1 MDRTLLERY
10 DKRVPRY
17 TSYPTAPHFHPGINA
32 ETYTRWLAAVE
43 KDTPLS
49 LYFHVPFCREMCW
62 YCGCHTKVVRRYE
75 PVGEYATTMADEVT
89 LIGGMLEARPPVT
102 HMHWGGGTPT
112 ILSAD
117 DLEHLMAK
125 IRAGFNVAA
134 DAEIAVEM
142 DPRTVT
148 ENHVRALAR
157 AGVNRASLGVQ
168 DFNEQV
174 QKAINRVQPYAMTER
189 VVGWL
194 RAAGIEAINFDLMY
208 GLPYQTVDDV
218 IRTVDLAAQMR
229 PDRVAVFGYAH
240 VPWMKTHQKMIP
252 DESLP
257 DAWQRFEQ
265 AEAAATRLAE
275 RGYRRIGLDHYAL
288 ETDSM
293 TEVLDKGRLRR
304 NFQGYTTDEAR
315 ALIGFG
321 ASSIGALPQGYVQN
335 AVPLR
340 AWAEAVRNGHPAVDK
355 GIAVNDDDR
364 LRRDIIER
372 LMCDLEVDLSVEAA
386 RYGKSANE
394 FSGEIE
400 MLKPMIADGIATI
413 DGDRISITEPGRP
426 LMRAV
431 CALFDTYLDS
441 GVGRHSQAV

>member
-17 TSYPTAPHFHPGINA
+17 TSYPTAPHFHPGIDA
-32 ETYTRWLAAVE
+32 ATYARWLAAVE
-43 KDTPLS
+43 KNTPLS

-174 QKAINRVQPYAMTER
+174 QKAINRVQPYEMTEQ
-189 VVGWL
+189 VVEWL
-194 RAAGIEAINFDLMY
+194 RAAGIKAINFDLMY

-293 TEVLDKGRLRR
+293 TEMLDKGHLRR

-340 AWAEAVRNGHPAVDK
+340 AWGEAVRNGHPAVDK
-355 GIAVNDDDR
+355 GIALSDDDR

>member
-17 TSYPTAPHFHPGINA
+17 TSYPTAPHFHPGVNA
-32 ETYTRWLAAVE
+32 ATYERWLSAVGA
-43 KDTPLS
+43 DTALS
-49 LYFHVPFCREMCW
+49 LYFHVPFCHEMCW
-62 YCGCHTKVVRRYE
+62 YCGCHTKIVRRYE
-75 PVGEYATTMADEVT
+75 PIGEYASTMAAEVS
-89 LIGGMLEARPPVT
+89 LIGGLLESRPPVT

-117 DLEHLMAK
+117 DLEHLMDK

-142 DPRTVT
+142 DPRTMT
-148 ENHVRALAR
+148 EDRVQALAR

-168 DFNEQV
+168 DFNDRV
-174 QKAINRVQPYAMTER
+174 QKAINRIQPYEMTAQ
-189 VVGWL
+189 VVAWL
-194 RAAGIEAINFDLMY
+194 RGAGIEAINFDLMY

-218 IRTVDLAAQMR
+218 RRTVDLAAQMR

-265 AEAAATRLAE
+265 AEAAAEQLAE

-293 TEVLDKGRLRR
+293 TEALDEGRLRR

-315 ALIGFG
+315 ALVGFG

-340 AWAEAVRNGHPAVDK
+340 GWAEAVRNGHPAVDK

-372 LMCDLEVDLSVEAA
+372 LMCDLEVDLSEEAA
-386 RYGKSANE
+386 RYGKTAEDFSA
-394 FSGEIE
+394 EIE
-400 MLKPMIADGIATI
+400 MLKPMIADGIASI
-413 DGDRISITEPGRP
+413 DGGRISITEPGRP

-431 CALFDTYLDS
+431 CALFDTYLDT

>member
-1 MDRTLLERY
+1 MNRTLLERY

-32 ETYTRWLAAVE
+32 ATYARWLAAVE
-43 KDTPLS
+43 KNTPLS

-174 QKAINRVQPYAMTER
+174 QKAINRVQPYEMTEQ
-189 VVGWL
+189 VVEWL
-194 RAAGIEAINFDLMY
+194 RAAGIKAINFDLMY
-208 GLPYQTVDDV
+208 GLPYQTIDDV

-293 TEVLDKGRLRR
+293 TEMLDKGHLRR

-340 AWAEAVRNGHPAVDK
+340 AWGEAVRNGHPAVDK
-355 GIAVNDDDR
+355 GIALSDDDR

>member
-32 ETYTRWLAAVE
+32 PTYERWLNSVGAE
-43 KDTPLS
+43 TPLS
-49 LYFHVPFCREMCW
+49 LYFHVPFCHEMCW
-62 YCGCHTKVVRRYE
+62 YCGCHTKVVRRYK
-75 PVGEYATTMADEVT
+75 PIGDYAVTMADEVT
-89 LIGGMLEARPPVT
+89 MIGGMLEARPPVT

-112 ILSAD
+112 ILSAED
-117 DLEHLMAK
+117 FEHLMDK
-125 IRAGFNVAA
+125 IRAGFNVTP

-142 DPRTVT
+142 DPRTMT
-148 ENHVRALAR
+148 EDRVHALAR

-168 DFNEQV
+168 DFNDNV
-174 QKAINRVQPYAMTER
+174 QKAINRIQPFEMTAQ
-189 VVGWL
+189 VVEWL

-208 GLPYQTVDDV
+208 GLPHQTVDDV
-218 IRTVDLAAQMR
+218 NRTVDLAAKLR

-252 DESLP
+252 DETLP

-265 AEAAATRLAE
+265 AEAAAERLAE
-275 RGYRRIGLDHYAL
+275 NGYRRIGLDHFAL
-288 ETDSM
+288 ETDAM
-293 TEVLDKGRLRR
+293 TAALDEGRLHR

-340 AWAEAVRNGHPAVDK
+340 AWAEAVRSGRPAVDK
-355 GIAVNDDDR
+355 GIALNDDDR
-364 LRRDIIER
+364 LRRDVIER
-372 LMCDLEVDLSVEAA
+372 LMCDMAVDLSMEAA
-386 RYGKSANE
+386 RYGKTADNFRNE
-394 FSGEIE
+394 VE
-400 MLKPMIADGIATI
+400 MMESMIADGVATI

-431 CALFDTYLDS
+431 CALFDSYLNS
-441 GVGRHSQAV
+441 GVGRHSRAV

>member
-17 TSYPTAPHFHPGINA
+17 TSYPTAPHFHPGVNA
-32 ETYTRWLAAVE
+32 ATYERWLSAVSA
-43 KDTPLS
+43 DTALS
-49 LYFHVPFCREMCW
+49 LYFHVPFCHEMCW
-62 YCGCHTKVVRRYE
+62 YCGCHTKIVRRYE
-75 PVGEYATTMADEVT
+75 PIGEYASTMATEVS
-89 LIGGMLEARPPVT
+89 LIGGLLESRPPVT

-117 DLEHLMAK
+117 DLEHLMDK

-142 DPRTVT
+142 DPRTMT
-148 ENHVRALAR
+148 EDRVQALAR

-168 DFNEQV
+168 DFNDRV
-174 QKAINRVQPYAMTER
+174 QKAINRIQPYEMTAQ
-189 VVGWL
+189 VVAWL
-194 RAAGIEAINFDLMY
+194 RGAGIEAINFDLMY

-218 IRTVDLAAQMR
+218 RRTVDLAAQMR

-265 AEAAATRLAE
+265 AEAAAEQLAE

-293 TEVLDKGRLRR
+293 TEALDEGRLRR

-315 ALIGFG
+315 ALVGFG

-340 AWAEAVRNGHPAVDK
+340 GWAEAVRNGHPAVDK

-372 LMCDLEVDLSVEAA
+372 LMCDLEVDLSEEAA
-386 RYGKSANE
+386 RYGKTAEDFSA
-394 FSGEIE
+394 EIE
-400 MLKPMIADGIATI
+400 MLKPMIADGIASI
-413 DGDRISITEPGRP
+413 DGGRISITEPGRP

-431 CALFDTYLDS
+431 CALFDTYLDT

>member
-17 TSYPTAPHFHPGINA
+17 TSYPTAPHFHPGIDA
-32 ETYTRWLAAVE
+32 ATYARWLAAVE
-43 KDTPLS
+43 KNTPLS

-168 DFNEQV
+168 DFNERV
-174 QKAINRVQPYAMTER
+174 QKAINRVQPYEMTEQ
-189 VVGWL
+189 VVEWL
-194 RAAGIEAINFDLMY
+194 RAAGIKAINFDLMY
-208 GLPYQTVDDV
+208 GLPYQTIDDV

-288 ETDSM
+288 ESDSM
-293 TEVLDKGRLRR
+293 TEMLDKGHLRR

-340 AWAEAVRNGHPAVDK
+340 AWGEAVRNGHPAVDK
-355 GIAVNDDDR
+355 GIALSDDDR

>member
-174 QKAINRVQPYAMTER
+174 QKAINRVQPYAMTEQ
-189 VVGWL
+189 VVKWL
-194 RAAGIEAINFDLMY
+194 RAARIKAINFDLMY

-265 AEAAATRLAE
+265 AEAAAKRLAE

-355 GIAVNDDDR
+355 GIALSDDDR

>member
-1 MDRTLLERY
+1 MNRTLLERY

-32 ETYTRWLAAVE
+32 ATYARWLAAVE
-43 KDTPLS
+43 KNTPLS

-174 QKAINRVQPYAMTER
+174 QKAINRVQPYEMTEQ
-189 VVGWL
+189 VVEWL
-194 RAAGIEAINFDLMY
+194 RAAGIKAINFDLMY
-208 GLPYQTVDDV
+208 GLPYQTIDDV

-293 TEVLDKGRLRR
+293 TEVLDKGHLRR

-340 AWAEAVRNGHPAVDK
+340 AWGEAVRNGHPAVDK

>member
-10 DKRVPRY
+10 DRRVPRY

-32 ETYTRWLAAVE
+32 ATYERWLAEVE
-43 KDTPLS
+43 NDTPLS
-49 LYFHVPFCREMCW
+49 LYFHVPFCHEMCW
-62 YCGCHTKVVRRYE
+62 YCGCHTKIVRRYQ
-75 PVGEYATTMADEVT
+75 PVGDYAATMADEVT
-89 LIGGMLEARPPVT
+89 LIGGLLEARPPVT

-112 ILSAD
+112 ILSAE
-117 DLEHLMAK
+117 DLEHLMGN
-125 IRAGFNVAA
+125 IRAGFNVAP

-142 DPRTVT
+142 DPRTMT
-148 ENHVRALAR
+148 EDRVQALAR

-168 DFNEQV
+168 DFNDKV
-174 QKAINRVQPYAMTER
+174 QKAINRIQPYEMTAQ
-189 VVGWL
+189 VVEWL

-208 GLPYQTVDDV
+208 GLPYQTVEDV
-218 IRTVDLAAQMR
+218 QRTVDLAAKMR

-240 VPWMKTHQKMIP
+240 VPWMKTHMKMIP
-252 DESLP
+252 DDSLP

-265 AEAAATRLAE
+265 AEAAADRLAE

-293 TEVLDKGRLRR
+293 TRALDEGHLRR
-304 NFQGYTTDEAR
+304 NFQGYTTDVAR

-340 AWAEAVRNGHPAVDK
+340 AWAEAVRDGHPAVDK
-355 GIAVNDDDR
+355 GIALSDDDR
-364 LRRDIIER
+364 LRRDVIER
-372 LMCDLEVDLSVEAA
+372 LMCEMAVNLSAETA
-386 RYGKSANE
+386 RYGKTADS
-394 FSGEIE
+394 FRSEIE
-400 MLKPMIADGIATI
+400 MLEPMIADGIATI

-431 CALFDTYLDS
+431 CALFDTYLDT